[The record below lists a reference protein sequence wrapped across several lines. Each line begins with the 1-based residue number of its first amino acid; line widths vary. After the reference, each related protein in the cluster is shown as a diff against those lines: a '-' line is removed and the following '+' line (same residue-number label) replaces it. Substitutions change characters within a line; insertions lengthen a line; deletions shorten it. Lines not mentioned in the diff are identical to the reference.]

1 VSYYGFRPYV
11 PVAKRRAIA
20 ARELEKLRKKGRKI
34 LPVVLEG
41 RSIART
47 FWGKAWC
54 ENLERYSDFENRLP
68 RGRTYV
74 RNGSVVDL
82 QIECG
87 QVRAT
92 VSGSELY
99 TVRIDI
105 DTIPKARWEA
115 ICRDCLGSVTSLV
128 ELLQGKISKNVM
140 ERVCREGDG
149 LFPSPREIK
158 IGCSCPDWAD
168 MCKHASAVL
177 YGVGARLDA
186 EPDFLFALRGVDR
199 SELIA
204 GAGRNLPIG
213 RTQVAAERIVAED
226 DVAALFGLELEPAPG
241 SKDADAGLKSGIS
254 SRTKRATPFNRPP
267 AKEPIALNS
276 NSTRTKPTPTSSK
289 DAKTSQ
295 VSGGARGKTKFATPP
310 IRSPK
315 KAPKQD
321 VAASEPVA
329 PPLEPKSRRG
339 AQTIAARWTKWKKQK
354 ARDS

>member
-1 VSYYGFRPYV
+1 MSYYGFRPYV

-54 ENLERYSDFENRLP
+54 ENLERYSDFENCLP

-82 QIECG
+82 QIERG
-87 QVRAT
+87 QVQAT

-115 ICRDCLGSVTSLV
+115 IRWDCLGSVTSLV

-158 IGCSCPDWAD
+158 MRCSCPDWAD

-186 EPDFLFALRGVDR
+186 EPDFLFVLRGVDR

-213 RTQVAAERIVAED
+213 QTQVAAERIVAED

-241 SKDADAGLKSGIS
+241 SKDADTGLKSGIS
-254 SRTKRATPFNRPP
+254 DANANRAEAR
-267 AKEPIALNS
+267 I
-276 NSTRTKPTPTSSK
+276 
-289 DAKTSQ
+289 
-295 VSGGARGKTKFATPP
+295 ARGKTKSATPP
-310 IRSPK
+310 IRSPG

-329 PPLEPKSRRG
+329 APFGPKSRRG
-339 AQTIAARWTKWKKQK
+339 AQTIAARWKKWKKQK

>member
-1 VSYYGFRPYV
+1 MSYYGFRPYV

-82 QIECG
+82 QIERG

-140 ERVCREGDG
+140 ERVCREGMDS
-149 LFPSPREIK
+149 FRAPVK
-158 IGCSCPDWAD
+158 
-168 MCKHASAVL
+168 
-177 YGVGARLDA
+177 
-186 EPDFLFALRGVDR
+186 LR
-199 SELIA
+199 
-204 GAGRNLPIG
+204 
-213 RTQVAAERIVAED
+213 
-226 DVAALFGLELEPAPG
+226 
-241 SKDADAGLKSGIS
+241 
-254 SRTKRATPFNRPP
+254 
-267 AKEPIALNS
+267 
-276 NSTRTKPTPTSSK
+276 
-289 DAKTSQ
+289 
-295 VSGGARGKTKFATPP
+295 
-310 IRSPK
+310 
-315 KAPKQD
+315 
-321 VAASEPVA
+321 
-329 PPLEPKSRRG
+329 
-339 AQTIAARWTKWKKQK
+339 
-354 ARDS
+354 